1 MNKGKRSLTQGAG
14 EGGREGPTRTLREG
28 RAPPDGCIARMTND
42 NLWIPPSS
50 QPPPPP
56 PPYVPVR
63 LSAAVMTSPTK
74 PGFLGITTVTKNAAE
89 KTMAAPIISRRTDSQ
104 RLMTWRG
111 GG

>member
-28 RAPPDGCIARMTND
+28 RAPPDGCIARMT
-42 NLWIPPSS
+42 ISGF
-50 QPPPPP
+50 PPPPSRP
-56 PPYVPVR
+56 PPPSPPFVPVR